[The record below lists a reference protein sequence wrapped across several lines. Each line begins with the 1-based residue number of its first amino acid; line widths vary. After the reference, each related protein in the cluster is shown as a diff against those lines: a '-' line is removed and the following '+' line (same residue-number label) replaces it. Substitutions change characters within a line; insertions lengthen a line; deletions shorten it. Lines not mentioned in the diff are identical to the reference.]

1 MTKKKEKKTFS
12 PIITLSLLIV
22 ITMIVTSALSLLN
35 VEGSKTVIEGNTL
48 ETSIVVVNNIFTKNG
63 LTNFFGNI
71 ITNLQLLKPLVLII
85 LSLMATSILKTSGL
99 LKHLFK
105 PLKKV
110 NPKYITLIV
119 VFVGFISSF
128 IGEYSYIILLPIV
141 PILYLYLNKNPI
153 LGIIT
158 LFLGITLGYGT
169 GMFYNYE
176 NYILGTLTQI
186 SATIDVDHTYKHT
199 LYSNIYIMLA
209 STILISILLSIVIN
223 KRLLPKYSEKYEYDD
238 ELVTSKKGLI
248 SSLIV
253 LLISIVILTVM
264 ILPRFGGI
272 LLDSSQNTF
281 VAKLLGT
288 TAPFQQSFIYIYLLI
303 VSFMGLTYGII
314 TKNFKNNHEFGLG
327 FTEEFNKVGYL
338 FAMMVL
344 ISILSGII
352 DWTNIGVVITT
363 KLINLLVVLNFSGFS
378 LIVLAFI
385 FIILMTILMPNNL
398 QKWTLISPLIIPL
411 FMRANISPDFTQFL
425 FQVASGIGS
434 SITPLFIYFI
444 IMLGLMQKYDEED
457 LSVFKTLKMM
467 LPIILLTTLFWLL
480 LIMCFYVV
488 GLPIGIGTSITM

>member
-288 TAPFQQSFIYIYLLI
+288 TAPFQQSFIYIYL
-303 VSFMGLTYGII
+303 FAI
-314 TKNFKNNHEFGLG
+314 T
-327 FTEEFNKVGYL
+327 
-338 FAMMVL
+338 
-344 ISILSGII
+344 I
-352 DWTNIGVVITT
+352 
-363 KLINLLVVLNFSGFS
+363 
-378 LIVLAFI
+378 
-385 FIILMTILMPNNL
+385 
-398 QKWTLISPLIIPL
+398 
-411 FMRANISPDFTQFL
+411 
-425 FQVASGIGS
+425 
-434 SITPLFIYFI
+434 
-444 IMLGLMQKYDEED
+444 
-457 LSVFKTLKMM
+457 
-467 LPIILLTTLFWLL
+467 
-480 LIMCFYVV
+480 
-488 GLPIGIGTSITM
+488 